1 MITIGNAACNA
12 VLPVFACLPACL
24 RHSHLTISDPPESLE
39 SGHFDVFSEVKNA
52 PKIPQKNLSISVK
65 SYTQIDYNAY
75 THHHTHDYTQDKEVL
90 LPVELI
96 IAIALLVIGAGIWI
110 SFELKHAQTVRE
122 QVAVPIPTTPPPA
135 VVNIKSQGKAAR
147 RMRRGTGFMGRKI

>member
-39 SGHFDVFSEVKNA
+39 SGDFHVFSEVKNA

-75 THHHTHDYTQDKEVL
+75 THHHTHDYTQDKEGV
-90 LPVELI
+90 LPVELT
-96 IAIALLVIGAGIWI
+96 IAIALLVIGAGIWV
-110 SFELKHAQTVRE
+110 SCELTKKQKHEWEDVI
-122 QVAVPIPTTPPPA
+122 PPTTPPPA